1 MERFF
6 IASLLVGSVLGS
18 LHGHMYRTQRLQID
32 ESYITK
38 TVYGTRD
45 GLMGAVLYPA
55 LVPIATYQ
63 LVTKTSDTCI
73 FSALFGPGPTKK
85 SKTQAEARLE

>member
-6 IASLLVGSVLGS
+6 VASFLVGSVLGS
-18 LHGHMYRTQRLQID
+18 LHGYMYRTHRLQID

-38 TVYGTRD
+38 AAYGTRD

-73 FSALFGPGPTKK
+73 FSAIFGPTKK
-85 SKTQAEARLE
+85 SKPQAEARLE